1 MSNTYR
7 HKQLPVLPGEQRQ
20 QVTDE
25 FIQVERVL
33 DTQNKLISGRVRWR
47 GPSWD
52 GTKHLKNDMVRDG
65 DWLMIANKDT
75 LDKPAPQAVGN
86 PAYVYAG
93 ASPTDAITAK
103 ELKTGQQ
110 YAFPTALYLT
120 GWRAYTVAGN
130 VYRAFIVSDPD
141 GVGEITELL
150 SWEAITTGWVEHSIA
165 PIIYPEGT
173 TFELWLAIA
182 EPDPTP
188 TVFSGDWLYLTPPN
202 PAVPAAG
209 QIIQS
214 DKEPASLLINV
225 ADQSTDRGTELRGL
239 TIGDVIVGPGGLRWA
254 IQVITDNTTWI
265 DFTVAPAQQDT
276 PDGVGTFT
284 FETVIATPITTV
296 LDSDYFLGN
305 DDVSAYYIIDNGTPV
320 ATQDAYGIDI
330 QVQEANISPDW
341 DMAAV
346 SSSGGG
352 GSGSGSSIWG
362 SGGWTQLGSSTL
374 QNIVLG
380 TNWVVVNPTVSSTAL
395 DLNHEVTW
403 HADGSLEATQTPSR
417 RIVLHANLSFEA
429 GASIREFY
437 IGFTPFVDPIA
448 VVRGYTNV
456 DSRTSGNITEVS
468 LATVVSPST
477 DLRWRLV
484 LYSFSTFTLP
494 VRGMT
499 FWMDYE

>member
-1 MSNTYR
+1 MSNIYR

-75 LDKPAPQAVGN
+75 LDKPAPQPMGN

-93 ASPTDAITAK
+93 ASTTDTLTAK
-103 ELKTGQQ
+103 ELRTGQR
-110 YAFPTALYLT
+110 YVFATSLYIT
-120 GWRAYTVAGN
+120 GWRAYTVTGN
-130 VYRAFIVSDPD
+130 TYRTFIVSDPD

-150 SWEAITTGWVEHSIA
+150 SWEAITTGWVEYSIA
-165 PIIYPEGT
+165 PTIYPEGT

-188 TVFSGDWLYLTPPN
+188 TVFSGDWQYLTPNN
-202 PAVPAAG
+202 PAIPASG
-209 QIIQS
+209 QIIQA
-214 DKEPASLLINV
+214 DKEIASLRVSVDDIT
-225 ADQSTDRGTELRGL
+225 SDRGAELRL
-239 TIGDVIVGPGGLRWA
+239 MTAGDVIVGPGGLRWSV
-254 IQVITDNTTWI
+254 QVVTDYTTWI
-265 DFTVAPAQQDT
+265 EYTVAPAQQDI

-284 FETVIATPITTV
+284 FETVVATPITTV
-296 LDSDYFLGN
+296 VDPDYFLGN
-305 DDVSAYYIIDNGTPV
+305 DAVSGLYIIDNGAPV

-352 GSGSGSSIWG
+352 GSGSSVWG
-362 SGGWTQLGSSTL
+362 SGGWSQLGGSTV

-380 TNWVVVNPTVSSTAL
+380 TDWVIVNPTISSTAL
-395 DLNHEVTW
+395 DLSHEVTW

-437 IGFTPFVDPIA
+437 IGFAPFGVPVA

-468 LATVVSPST
+468 LATVVSPGT
-477 DLRWRLV
+477 DLRWNLV